1 MSTRSKSL
9 VKDQDSLLIF
19 GIDSSKIHKRLDNYS
34 KPNSSNLLSSRLEL
48 SSSRLDD
55 QIKVQESFNISEIYR
70 EIGVNKE
77 NMLKSLEEASQENL
91 ETSDM
96 LSLIED
102 NIGIR
107 QKTISKLDESSIVGE
122 NCRVI
127 LKEPE
132 KNVME
137 LVKKQQK
144 KYYKAFMIMQAH
156 FVSAKESSE
165 RKIQALVNQISEVNG
180 LIRENQEFSYRLEAS
195 VSSRI
200 ECIKDELM
208 EKFTQDAERL
218 VQKYKA
224 RECEMRMQTK
234 NKIISLSKNVDGCN
248 DRVYKSFDESKAKN
262 SEELLRKNCEMR
274 LKIALRQNEDHEG

>member
-1 MSTRSKSL
+1 MSARSKSL
-9 VKDQDSLLIF
+9 VKDQDQDSLLIL
-19 GIDSSKIHKRLDNYS
+19 GIDASRIHKRLEDYN
-34 KPNSSNLLSSRLEL
+34 KLNSSNILSSRLEL
-48 SSSRLDD
+48 SSSKLDD
-55 QIKVQESFNISEIYR
+55 QIKIQESFSISEIYK
-70 EIGVNKE
+70 EIGVHKE
-77 NMLKSLEEASQENL
+77 NMLESLEEISQENL
-91 ETSDM
+91 EASDM
-96 LSLIED
+96 LSIIED

-137 LVKKQQK
+137 LMKKQQK

-156 FVSAKESSE
+156 FVSTKESSE
-165 RKIQALVNQISEVNG
+165 RKIQNLINQISEVNE

-200 ECIKDELM
+200 ECIKNELM
-208 EKFTQDAERL
+208 EKFVQDAEKL
-218 VQKYKA
+218 IQKYKN
-224 RECEMRMQTK
+224 RECEIRMQTK
-234 NKIISLSKNVDGCN
+234 NRIISLSKNVDGCN
-248 DRVYKSFDESKAKN
+248 DKVYNSFDESRAKN

-274 LKIALRQNEDHEG
+274 LKIALR